1 MHALKVQ
8 VPGGSYPIVVGRSL
22 LDRPD
27 VYAAL
32 LPGRQVLVVT
42 NTVVAP
48 LYLER
53 VQAALGDREQDAL
66 ILPDGEREKTL
77 ETFSVIVD
85 RLVAAGF
92 HRDATVVALG
102 GGVVGDL
109 SGFAAAC
116 FHRGIACLQVPT
128 TLLAQVDSSVGGKT
142 AVNHP
147 AGKNLIGAFH
157 QPVGVLAD
165 VTTLETLTG
174 REYRAGLAEVLKYGV
189 GLDPAFFAWLEG
201 HIDALAARDAS
212 AVETAV
218 SWSCAIKARI
228 VAEDERERGA
238 RALLNLGHTFGH
250 AVEAHEAY
258 AGGWLHGE
266 AVAVGMRMAAALA
279 REEGRLEAADEQRIN
294 RLLDAAGLP
303 PGPPD
308 IPLAR
313 WLELMGRD
321 KKVAGGRIRLVLPT
335 GIGRSEITSEYSDE
349 VLRRILERTPA
360 GS

>member
-1 MHALKVQ
+1 VHALKVHA
-8 VPGGSYPIVVGRSL
+8 PGGSYPIVVGQSL
-22 LDRPD
+22 LDRPEA
-27 VYAAL
+27 YAAL
-32 LPGRQVLVVT
+32 LPGRQVMVVT
-42 NTVVAP
+42 NSVVAP
-48 LYLER
+48 LYLDR
-53 VQAALGDREQDAL
+53 VRAALGEWEHDAL
-66 ILPDGEREKTL
+66 VLPDGEREKTL
-77 ETFSVIVD
+77 DTFSVIVD
-85 RLVAAGF
+85 RLIAAGF
-92 HRDATVVALG
+92 NRDATIVALG
-102 GGVVGDL
+102 GGVVGDV

-165 VTTLETLTG
+165 VSTLETLPD
-174 REYRAGLAEVLKYGV
+174 REYRAGLAEVLKYGI
-189 GLDPAFFAWLEG
+189 GLDPAFFFWLER
-201 HIDALAARDAS
+201 HVDALAGREPA
-212 AVETAV
+212 AVEAAV
-218 SWSCAIKARI
+218 AWSCAIKARV

-250 AVEAHEAY
+250 AVEAHDGY

-279 REEGRLEAADEQRIN
+279 CEEGRLEAADAQRIN

-303 PGPPD
+303 GTPPP
-308 IPLAR
+308 IPLEG
-313 WLELMGRD
+313 WLSLMGRD

-335 GIGRSEITSEYSDE
+335 AIGRSEITARYDDDALS
-349 VLRRILERTPA
+349 RILAKTTARP
-360 GS
+360 

>member
-1 MHALKVQ
+1 MHALKVHA
-8 VPGGSYPIVVGRSL
+8 PGGSYPIVVGRSL
-22 LDRPD
+22 LDRPES
-27 VYAAL
+27 YAAL
-32 LPGRQVLVVT
+32 LPGRQALVVT

-48 LYLER
+48 LYLDR
-53 VQAALGDREQDAL
+53 VRAALGDREHDTL
-66 ILPDGEREKTL
+66 VLPDGEREKTL
-77 ETFSVIVD
+77 DTFSMIID

-92 HRDATVVALG
+92 NRDATVIALG

-165 VTTLETLTG
+165 VTTLDTLPD
-174 REYRAGLAEVLKYGV
+174 REFRAGLAEVLKYGI
-189 GLDPAFFAWLEG
+189 GLDPEFFFWLENCIG
-201 HIDALAARDAS
+201 ALTSREPA
-212 AVETAV
+212 AVEAAV
-218 SWSCAIKARI
+218 AWCCAIKARV
-228 VAEDERERGA
+228 VAEDERERGS

-250 AVEAHEAY
+250 AIEAHDGY

-279 REEGRLEAADEQRIN
+279 GEEGRLDGADVQRIN

-303 PGPPD
+303 VAPPP
-308 IPLAR
+308 IHAEQ
-313 WLELMGRD
+313 WLKLMGRD

-335 GIGRSEITSEYSDE
+335 AIGRSEITSLYSAE
-349 VLRRILERTPA
+349 ALGRILAMPSARP
-360 GS
+360 

>member
-1 MHALKVQ
+1 M
-8 VPGGSYPIVVGRSL
+8 
-22 LDRPD
+22 
-27 VYAAL
+27 
-32 LPGRQVLVVT
+32 
-42 NTVVAP
+42 
-48 LYLER
+48 
-53 VQAALGDREQDAL
+53 
-66 ILPDGEREKTL
+66 
-77 ETFSVIVD
+77 
-85 RLVAAGF
+85 
-92 HRDATVVALG
+92 VALG

-157 QPVGVLAD
+157 QPVGVIAD
-165 VTTLETLTG
+165 VTTLATLSD
-174 REYRAGLAEVLKYGV
+174 REYRAGLAEVLKYGI
-189 GLDPAFFAWLEG
+189 GLDPGFFDWLEG
-201 HIDALAARDAS
+201 HIDALAARDAA

-250 AVEAHEAY
+250 AVEAHEGY
-258 AGGWLHGE
+258 AGDWLHGE
-266 AVAVGMRMAAALA
+266 AVAAGMRMAAALA
-279 REEGRLEAADEQRIN
+279 REEGRLTASAEQRIN

-303 PGPPD
+303 SGPPD
-308 IPLAR
+308 IPPAR

-349 VLRRILERTPA
+349 RLQRILERTPP